1 MNLQAGFVRVVSS
14 FAWIMFEYISISQ
27 YLGWPGLTNVKLH
40 WYDQLHLQ
48 INTLV
53 NHH

>member
-1 MNLQAGFVRVVSS
+1 MNLQADFVRVVSS
-14 FAWIMFEYISISQ
+14 FAWIMFEYIA
-27 YLGWPGLTNVKLH
+27 LVGRPGLTNIKLH
-40 WYDQLHLQ
+40 WYDMNHQLHLQ